1 MKRNPMLA
9 KIEAKYD
16 ARFRARMDMLLQM
29 GQDAAIMA
37 AHDTLGMGP
46 GRAGNF
52 LQAYIEAMN
61 EMARM
66 IVDDQQDD
74 KEFIYA
80 KAKIDGKIKAIV
92 GEKNFIPWEER
103 HGVRG

>member
-1 MKRNPMLA
+1 
-9 KIEAKYD
+9 
-16 ARFRARMDMLLQM
+16 
-29 GQDAAIMA
+29 MA

-52 LQAYIEAMN
+52 LRAYIEAMN